1 MPESYGEQMAAIEV
15 SHPPEVM
22 LKTVNVILRRVLGTP
37 LGRPLSEFMMLEFTG
52 RKSGRRFS
60 IPVSAHRLDGDLYA
74 VLEAQW
80 KYNFRDGADAKV
92 SHGGRTTTMHG
103 VLLTD
108 RDTVADVVHRL
119 TSGYGAKKAQ
129 RMMGMKFPDGRAP
142 SREEWAKAVDRLKI
156 AAIKLTP
163 KA

>member
-1 MPESYGEQMAAIEV
+1 MAAIEV
-15 SHPPEVM
+15 SHPPDVV
-22 LKTVNVILRRVLGTP
+22 LKTVNVVLRRILRTP
-37 LGRPLSEFMMLEFTG
+37 LGRPLSEFMILDFTG
-52 RKSGRRFS
+52 RKSGRHFS
-60 IPVSAHRLDGDLYA
+60 IPVSAHHLDGDLYA

-80 KYNFRDGADAKV
+80 KYNFRDGADAQV

-108 RDTVADVVHRL
+108 RATVADVVHRL
-119 TSGYGAKKAQ
+119 TSGYGAQKAQ
-129 RMMGMKFPDGRAP
+129 RMMGLTFGGDRVPTL
-142 SREEWAKAVDRLKI
+142 EEWLEAVDRLKI

>member
-1 MPESYGEQMAAIEV
+1 MAAIEV

-22 LKTVNVILRRVLGTP
+22 LKTVNVILRRVLRTP
-37 LGRPLSEFMMLEFTG
+37 LGRPLSEFMVLDFTG
-52 RKSGRRFS
+52 RKSGRHFS
-60 IPVSAHRLDGDLYA
+60 IPVSAHQHDGDLYA

-80 KYNFRDGADAKV
+80 KYNFRDGADAQV
-92 SHGGRTTTMHG
+92 SHGGNTTTMRG

-108 RDTVADVVHRL
+108 TAAVADVVHRL
-119 TSGYGAKKAQ
+119 ASGYGAKKAQ
-129 RMMGMKFPDGRAP
+129 RMMGMKFTGDGVP
-142 SREEWAKAVDRLKI
+142 TREEWVEAVDRLKI

>member
-1 MPESYGEQMAAIEV
+1 MAAIEV
-15 SHPPEVM
+15 SHPPEAM
-22 LKTVNVILRRVLGTP
+22 LKTVNIILRRVLRTP
-37 LGRPLSEFMMLEFTG
+37 LGRPLSEFMVLDFTG
-52 RKSGRRFS
+52 RKSGRHFS

-80 KYNFRDGADAKV
+80 KYNFRDGADARV

-108 RDTVADVVHRL
+108 TAAVADVVHRL
-119 TSGYGAKKAQ
+119 ASGYGAKKAQ
-129 RMMGMKFPDGRAP
+129 RMMGMNFTGDAVPTRA
-142 SREEWAKAVDRLKI
+142 EWVEAVDRLKI